1 MGAQG
6 TTVLDFG
13 AFPGGTHATVV
24 VIGQS
29 GILSGSL
36 AQAEIR
42 PVATGDHSL
51 DEHMAAPIK
60 VWAAEIVPSVGFTIH
75 GLVMWPL
82 ADANGKAIRMSGQ
95 FNVFWVWN

>member
-6 TTVLDFG
+6 TAVLDFG
-13 AFPGGTHATVV
+13 SFPGSSHATVAV
-24 VIGQS
+24 TGQS
-29 GILSGSL
+29 EILSGSL

-42 PVATGDHSL
+42 PVPTGDHSM
-51 DEHMAAPIK
+51 DEHMAAP
-60 VWAAEIVPSVGFTIH
+60 VQCWAAEIVPGVGFTIH

-82 ADANGKAIRMSGQ
+82 ADTAGLGIRMSGQ

>member
-6 TTVLDFG
+6 VTVIDFG
-13 AFPGGTHATVV
+13 SFPGSTYATVP
-24 VIGQS
+24 VIGQT

-42 PVATGDHSL
+42 PVASGDHSVE
-51 DEHMAAPIK
+51 EHMAAPLK
-60 VWAAEIVPSVGFTIH
+60 LWAAEIVPGVGFTIH
-75 GLVMWPL
+75 GLVIWPIT
-82 ADANGKAIRMSGQ
+82 DPGGKAIRMYGQ